1 MPSVNNIKLTIG
13 GPESTPGDPVARTH
27 VIPVRGLPGLDKAAE
42 RAEDPAITGEN
53 MAVGEYFMA
62 DSVGGGIPLA
72 VRPCAGIGKLLK
84 SCLGTEATPVQ
95 VAACIRIRYKGTE
108 ASCKLVAN
116 TTADT
121 LASSIGDKGS
131 EIADNNFGTSGS
143 IDLTALDTD
152 TVGELVTEIDG
163 YTDYECEKLFGE
175 DSVDAGEIIDIT
187 AVQAKGMWAYV
198 WFSSADSGIYAH
210 IFTVDLGNDERD
222 TYSIQ
227 KDGFQDNFLY
237 AGCVV
242 NTFSL
247 SAALKAMVEA
257 ECDNLGF
264 TEAGSQSASSLTL
277 EDVNPLVFQQ
287 GSFSLGTKEYT
298 YIRNHSLAFNN
309 NHNAEGYGQ
318 GSSSRQYHQKGKFEA
333 SGDCQLRLDADSYAE
348 RAKAFDGSLIAL
360 SFYYKG
366 KVVTANIPE
375 LMLIELPYCTINEPA
390 WPENAGV
397 IDIKLGFRVLKPKG
411 TIYNEP
417 VKITLLTKD
426 SAAY

>member
-1 MPSVNNIKLTIG
+1 MPSVNNVKLTIG
-13 GPESTPGDPVARTH
+13 GPESVPGTAEARTH
-27 VIPVRGLPGLDKAAE
+27 VIPFRGLPGLDKAAE

-62 DSVGGGIPLA
+62 DAVGGGIPLA

-84 SCLGTEATPVQ
+84 SCLGDEGTVQQ

-116 TTADT
+116 TTTDT
-121 LASSIGDKGS
+121 LKSYIGDKGS
-131 EIADNNFGTSGS
+131 EALDNDFGVSGS
-143 IDLTALDTD
+143 IDLTDPTTD
-152 TVGELVTEIDG
+152 TVGELVSVINA
-163 YTDYECEKLFGE
+163 YTNYDCEKLFGE
-175 DSVDAGEIIDIT
+175 DSVDAGAIIDIT
-187 AVQAKGMWAYV
+187 AVQAKGMWAYI
-198 WFSSADSGIYAH
+198 WFSSATSGIYAH
-210 IFTVDLGNDERD
+210 IFTVDLGNDERP

-242 NTFSL
+242 NNFSL

-257 ECDNLGF
+257 ECDILGF
-264 TEAGSQSASSLTL
+264 TEADSQSASSLTL
-277 EDVNPLVFQQ
+277 EDVNPLVFHQ
-287 GSFSLGTKEYT
+287 GSFTLGTKEYT

-360 SFYYKG
+360 SFHYKG
-366 KVVTANIPE
+366 KVITANISE

-390 WPENAGV
+390 WPENTGV